1 MPVFI
6 CHFMDY
12 YIIFLIFLDFPNF
25 FTHNNSIN
33 QEKEGIADGYYY
45 LRGYGL
51 RVSGMRG

>member
-1 MPVFI
+1 MAKEII
-6 CHFMDY
+6 CTDKAPAAIGPY
-12 YIIFLIFLDFPNF
+12 VQAVKSNA
-25 FTHNNSIN
+25 HNNSIN

>member
-1 MPVFI
+1 
-6 CHFMDY
+6 MDY